1 MKISVIT
8 ATYNCASVLED
19 CLASVAGQVYENIE
33 HILIDGSSTDA
44 TLEVIQ
50 NYRSAVTKIVSEPDD
65 GIYDALNKGILHACG
80 DVIGF
85 LHSDD
90 VFSTNDVLKK
100 VVSIFEADVS
110 VSAVYGD
117 LEYVHRSIPDVVVRT
132 WRSSSFSPYLLKQGW
147 MPPHPTLYVRR
158 EWYDRV
164 GGFDKRYRI
173 AADYF
178 SILQLFSQPN
188 FKAVY
193 LPEVLIKMRLGGASN
208 HSLGAILRKSI
219 EDWDALRRS
228 SFGVFGASRAL
239 LLKNLSKVSQFF

>member
-1 MKISVIT
+1 LKVSVIT
-8 ATYNCASVLED
+8 ATYNSASVVED
-19 CLASVAGQVYENIE
+19 CLASVAEQIYENIE
-33 HILIDGSSTDA
+33 HVLIDGSSADS
-44 TLEVIQ
+44 TLEVLQ
-50 NYRSAVTKIVSEPDD
+50 NHRPALAKIVSEPDD
-65 GIYDALNKGILHACG
+65 GIYDALNKGIKHATG
-80 DVIGF
+80 EVIGF

-90 VFSTNDVLKK
+90 VFSSNDVLKK

-132 WRSSSFSPYLLKQGW
+132 WRSSSFSPYLLKKGW

-158 EWYDRV
+158 EWYDRI

-178 SILQLFSQPN
+178 SILQLFSQSN

-193 LPEVLIKMRLGGASN
+193 LPEMMIKMRLGGASN
-208 HSLGAILRKSI
+208 RSLSAILRKST

-228 SFGVFGASRAL
+228 GFGMFSAARAL
-239 LLKNLSKVSQFF
+239 VLKNLSKVKQFL